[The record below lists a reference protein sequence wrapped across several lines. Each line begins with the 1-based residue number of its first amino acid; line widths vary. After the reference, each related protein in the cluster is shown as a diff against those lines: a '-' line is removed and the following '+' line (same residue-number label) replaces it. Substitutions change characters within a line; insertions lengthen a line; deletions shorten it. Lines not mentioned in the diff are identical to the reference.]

1 MGEGS
6 GWGSKGTLVGSAGR
20 RPRPP
25 LSPHVPPSALG
36 DTHIIALDRIDG
48 NSHGARPPPLPA
60 LAPAELHRHSGVPSL
75 LGAGGTQM
83 PWSPG
88 SGGNHTG
95 AAPSLSFGSAGTGRG
110 LGASPTLGP
119 DGADAAGGWGGLEAG
134 LGAVSSMQGPPRA
147 GQPAAGSVHSRGQG
161 LGKVV
166 GTRLSCRKKGSG
178 DVTGACLR
186 AAAPPRHNPS
196 ESLCVLGQIPALRD
210 LRSLC
215 GAPNHRESPFS
226 RELQGSFRQVGP
238 ALLCLC

>member
-20 RPRPP
+20 RPHPP

-134 LGAVSSMQGPPRA
+134 SGCCVFYA
-147 GQPAAGSVHSRGQG
+147 GTPEG
-161 LGKVV
+161 
-166 GTRLSCRKKGSG
+166 
-178 DVTGACLR
+178 R
-186 AAAPPRHNPS
+186 AAS
-196 ESLCVLGQIPALRD
+196 SWLGPQSGP
-210 LRSLC
+210 
-215 GAPNHRESPFS
+215 G
-226 RELQGSFRQVGP
+226 VG
-238 ALLCLC
+238 

>member
-1 MGEGS
+1 M
-6 GWGSKGTLVGSAGR
+6 
-20 RPRPP
+20 
-25 LSPHVPPSALG
+25 
-36 DTHIIALDRIDG
+36 
-48 NSHGARPPPLPA
+48 
-60 LAPAELHRHSGVPSL
+60 
-75 LGAGGTQM
+75 
-83 PWSPG
+83 
-88 SGGNHTG
+88 
-95 AAPSLSFGSAGTGRG
+95 
-110 LGASPTLGP
+110 
-119 DGADAAGGWGGLEAG
+119 
-134 LGAVSSMQGPPRA
+134 
-147 GQPAAGSVHSRGQG
+147 
-161 LGKVV
+161 GKVV